1 MKKLI
6 LVLGIILIGYTS
18 CNEQAESQVIVNQPR
33 TTAVVTPDNGNIGD
47 NLNLQALGELVKKS
61 NNAQEIEEKLN
72 QANSINNLD
81 LDGDGKVDYIKVTE
95 YGQNGIKGFS
105 FTVDLANG
113 LMQEL
118 KYIQNQFLRLYGQN
132 F

>member
-113 LMQEL
+113 QKQEVATVELQQVQGQQMQL
-118 KYIQNQFLRLYGQN
+118 
-132 F
+132 

>member
-33 TTAVVTPDNGNIGD
+33 TTAVVTPDNGNIGN

-113 LMQEL
+113 QKQEVATVELQQVQGQQMQL
-118 KYIQNQFLRLYGQN
+118 
-132 F
+132 